1 MEIGIWAIGLA
12 IIVLCAIPFI
22 TMAIN
27 KNKKQSLMIKEL
39 QDLAKSNSSDLGTF
53 DLGIDFAIGLSTAK
67 NYIYFYKSGI
77 DEPTKDC
84 IAINSVHGCQVRMT
98 KQRLKSKKGFEEVL
112 QKLELEFDF
121 HDRNVP
127 SVRWCFY
134 DMDKHY
140 QLNGELE
147 LIKKW
152 ESEIKQALA
161 FYNS

>member
-12 IIVLCAIPFI
+12 IIFLCTIPFI
-22 TMAIN
+22 GMAIN
-27 KNKKQSLMIKEL
+27 RNKKKRIIIKEL
-39 QDLAKSNSSDLGTF
+39 QNLAKSHNSDLGTF

-67 NYIYFYKSGI
+67 NYLYFYRGENNEI
-77 DEPTKDC
+77 TKDC
-84 IAINSVHGCQVRMT
+84 IAINSIEHCRVNLT

-121 HDRNVP
+121 HTNELP
-127 SVRWCFY
+127 SVRWSFY
-134 DMDKHY
+134 DSDKQY
-140 QLNGELE
+140 QPNGELD

-152 ESEIKQALA
+152 EGNIKQALA